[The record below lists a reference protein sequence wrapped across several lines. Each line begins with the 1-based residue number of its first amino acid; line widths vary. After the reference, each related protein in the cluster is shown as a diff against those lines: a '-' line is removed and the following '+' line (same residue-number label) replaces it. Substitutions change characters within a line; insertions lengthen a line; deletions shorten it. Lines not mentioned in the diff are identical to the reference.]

1 MSESR
6 RVLVVDDE
14 ANIRDLIEVALR
26 FHGFATATAATGEE
40 ALRAARRERPD
51 LVLLD
56 VMLPGTDGFEVCRR
70 LRADGD
76 QVPVIFLTA
85 KDTPSDTV
93 TGLTLG
99 GDDYVTKPF
108 SIEALIARVRA
119 VLRRTAPP
127 AAAPADTGTVLRVAD
142 LELDEEQWTVRRGGV
157 DVDLSPTEFRLLAYL
172 MRNAGAVLSRG
183 QLLAGVWGWDHGN
196 PQVVETY
203 ISYLRRKLDPLG
215 GPLIHTRRGIGYS
228 LRP

>member
-1 MSESR
+1 MNEVR

-14 ANIRDLIEVALR
+14 ANIRDLIDTALT
-26 FHGFATATAATGEE
+26 FHGFAVTTADDGED
-40 ALRAARRERPD
+40 ALRAARDLRPD

-56 VMLPGTDGFEVCRR
+56 VMLPGMDGFEVCRR
-70 LRADGD
+70 LRAAGD

-85 KDTPSDTV
+85 RDTPSDTV

-108 SIEALIARVRA
+108 SIDALVARVRA
-119 VLRRTAPP
+119 VLRRTAP
-127 AAAPADTGTVLRVAD
+127 ADTREDDVLRVAD
-142 LELDEEQWTVRRGGV
+142 LELSESHWTVRRAGA
-157 DVDLSPTEFRLLAYL
+157 DIDLSPTEFRLLACL
-172 MRNAGAVLSRG
+172 MRNEGRVLTRA
-183 QLLAGVWGWDHGN
+183 QLLESVWGWDGN

-215 GPLIHTRRGIGYS
+215 PPLIHTRRGVGYT
-228 LRP
+228 LRA